1 MGVFSPEQS
10 SSVEDQLPTG
20 SSLFGATFKTIAGA
34 GRGGRCRRRDRGVST
49 PIARSDTMCSTRR
62 QTRTPSPPTPPRRR
76 CALWPRSA
84 PGIRPAAGGPFEDGP
99 EPSRPLRTSVEEGT
113 PVLEAQ
119 PCCCVP
125 REAASLW
132 PTPDRGE
139 ELLLRNEAW
148 PGVQGCLRGAAPRL
162 RSREGACLRAPAP
175 QAPAPLPTERTPTSG
190 SWASVLG
197 SGPRPAGPRW
207 AEHGGWARPDP
218 RAFAHPLAPP
228 AVPLPPTPSCL
239 VVSSSSSS
247 SSLSPPQ
254 RGSPA
259 ALVASLFTGFR
270 SQASFL
276 ILSLPPRTCE
286 LHTSIP
292 TPLGP
297 LGGFGPAEER

>member
-1 MGVFSPEQS
+1 MEPHLRRSLGQGGEEGAA
-10 SSVEDQLPTG
+10 VETAACQPR
-20 SSLFGATFKTIAGA
+20 SHAATRCVPLVGRRGRPARRHPRDAGA
-34 GRGGRCRRRDRGVST
+34 RCG
-49 PIARSDTMCSTRR
+49 PA
-62 QTRTPSPPTPPRRR
+62 PPP
-76 CALWPRSA
+76 AS
-84 PGIRPAAGGPFEDGP
+84 RPAAGGPFEDGP

-207 AEHGGWARPDP
+207 AGNTAGGHVLTPG
-218 RAFAHPLAPP
+218 PLH
-228 AVPLPPTPSCL
+228 
-239 VVSSSSSS
+239 
-247 SSLSPPQ
+247 
-254 RGSPA
+254 
-259 ALVASLFTGFR
+259 
-270 SQASFL
+270 
-276 ILSLPPRTCE
+276 ILSLRPRFRFPRHPAASSFLLPARPQACHLLREGPPLPSSPRCSPASVHR
-286 LHTSIP
+286 LH
-292 TPLGP
+292 
-297 LGGFGPAEER
+297 F

>member
-84 PGIRPAAGGPFEDGP
+84 PGIT
-99 EPSRPLRTSVEEGT
+99 SRGRWPLRGRAG
-113 PVLEAQ
+113 AQ
-119 PCCCVP
+119 PSAPDVGRGGHARP
-125 REAASLW
+125 RGSALLLRPTAGNREAASLW
-132 PTPDRGE
+132 PAPDRGE

-162 RSREGACLRAPAP
+162 RSREGACLRAPTP

-207 AEHGGWARPDP
+207 AGNTAGGHVLTPG
-218 RAFAHPLAPP
+218 PLH
-228 AVPLPPTPSCL
+228 
-239 VVSSSSSS
+239 
-247 SSLSPPQ
+247 
-254 RGSPA
+254 
-259 ALVASLFTGFR
+259 
-270 SQASFL
+270 
-276 ILSLPPRTCE
+276 ILSLRPRFRFPRHPAASSFLLPARPQACHLLREGPPLPSSPRC
-286 LHTSIP
+286 S
-292 TPLGP
+292 
-297 LGGFGPAEER
+297 PASVHRFHF

>member
-1 MGVFSPEQS
+1 
-10 SSVEDQLPTG
+10 
-20 SSLFGATFKTIAGA
+20 
-34 GRGGRCRRRDRGVST
+34 
-49 PIARSDTMCSTRR
+49 MCSTCR

-84 PGIRPAAGGPFEDGP
+84 PGIA
-99 EPSRPLRTSVEEGT
+99 SRGRWPLRGRAG
-113 PVLEAQ
+113 AQ
-119 PCCCVP
+119 PSAPDVGRGGHAGP
-125 REAASLW
+125 RGSALLLRPTAGNREAASLW

-207 AEHGGWARPDP
+207 AGNTAGGHVLTPG
-218 RAFAHPLAPP
+218 PLHIPPP

-254 RGSPA
+254 RGSPT
-259 ALVASLFTGFR
+259 ALVSSLFTGFR
-270 SQASFL
+270 SQVSFL
-276 ILSLPPRTCE
+276 ILSLPPRKCE
-286 LHTSIP
+286 LHSSIP
-292 TPLGP
+292 TLLGP

>member
-34 GRGGRCRRRDRGVST
+34 GRGGRCGRRDRGVST
-49 PIARSDTMCSTRR
+49 PDRTQRHDVFHSSADADAQPADTPE
-62 QTRTPSPPTPPRRR
+62 TPVRAVAPLRPRHPSRGR
-76 CALWPRSA
+76 
-84 PGIRPAAGGPFEDGP
+84 GPFEDGP

-162 RSREGACLRAPAP
+162 RSREGACLRAPTP

-207 AEHGGWARPDP
+207 AGNTAGGHVLTPG
-218 RAFAHPLAPP
+218 PLH
-228 AVPLPPTPSCL
+228 
-239 VVSSSSSS
+239 
-247 SSLSPPQ
+247 
-254 RGSPA
+254 
-259 ALVASLFTGFR
+259 
-270 SQASFL
+270 
-276 ILSLPPRTCE
+276 ILSLRPRFRFPRHPAASSFLLPARPQACHLLREGPPLPSSPRCSPASVHR
-286 LHTSIP
+286 LH
-292 TPLGP
+292 
-297 LGGFGPAEER
+297 F

>member
-1 MGVFSPEQS
+1 
-10 SSVEDQLPTG
+10 
-20 SSLFGATFKTIAGA
+20 
-34 GRGGRCRRRDRGVST
+34 
-49 PIARSDTMCSTRR
+49 MCSTRR
-62 QTRTPSPPTPPRRR
+62 QTRTPSPPTPPRRPPTPPRRR

-84 PGIRPAAGGPFEDGP
+84 PGICPAAGGPFEDGP

-148 PGVQGCLRGAAPRL
+148 PGAQGCLRGAAPRL
-162 RSREGACLRAPAP
+162 RSREGARLRAPAP

-207 AEHGGWARPDP
+207 AGNTAGGHVLTPG
-218 RAFAHPLAPP
+218 PLH
-228 AVPLPPTPSCL
+228 
-239 VVSSSSSS
+239 
-247 SSLSPPQ
+247 
-254 RGSPA
+254 
-259 ALVASLFTGFR
+259 
-270 SQASFL
+270 
-276 ILSLPPRTCE
+276 ILSLRPRFRFPRHPAASSFLLPARPQGCHLLREGPPLPSSPRCSPASVHR
-286 LHTSIP
+286 LH
-292 TPLGP
+292 
-297 LGGFGPAEER
+297 F

>member
-84 PGIRPAAGGPFEDGP
+84 PGICPAAGGPFEDGP

-125 REAASLW
+125 QEAASLW

-162 RSREGACLRAPAP
+162 RSQKGACLRAPTP

-207 AEHGGWARPDP
+207 AGNTAGGHVLTPG
-218 RAFAHPLAPP
+218 PLH
-228 AVPLPPTPSCL
+228 
-239 VVSSSSSS
+239 
-247 SSLSPPQ
+247 
-254 RGSPA
+254 
-259 ALVASLFTGFR
+259 
-270 SQASFL
+270 
-276 ILSLPPRTCE
+276 ILSLRPRFCFPRHPAASSFLLPARPQACHLLGEGPPLPSSPRC
-286 LHTSIP
+286 S
-292 TPLGP
+292 
-297 LGGFGPAEER
+297 PASVHRFHF